1 MQHPLSLTYEFFEKN
16 AAATAAVSL
25 AHLHR
30 DQDAARNG
38 VSTRQTHQLPRPG
51 HNGPLWPPP
60 SPQEAVESLQR
71 MVAGLGIRRGLTA
84 GSSDFPTRPC
94 RRRRHRNDAEAEVR
108 CDDGFSCTSTR
119 LPLPYRKRSGVNKSG
134 ELCSCRGIAPGL
146 GGPASPLRPM
156 PPSSRPRLFLAQPGS
171 LLNGVIVGNTQV
183 HWSGSERLS

>member
-1 MQHPLSLTYEFFEKN
+1 MDFPFRLPNVFVFFFQAEDGIRH
-16 AAATAAVSL
+16 ADVT
-25 AHLHR
+25 
-30 DQDAARNG
+30 G
-38 VSTRQTHQLPRPG
+38 VQTCALPIS
-51 HNGPLWPPP
+51 PP

-171 LLNGVIVGNTQV
+171 A
-183 HWSGSERLS
+183 